1 MHRRWL
7 NLDAF
12 LQNAEDE
19 QRLISD
25 DGVHQLM
32 YELKKR
38 SLRYI
43 LKGLKP
49 SMSPTSVSI
58 PYDLQ
63 LSAVR
68 EILVRLSLAH
78 DDWVKAHV
86 QKYISPSSTQQ
97 TDITKQSIFKDST
110 VPELTRLQLTARK
123 LELHIVQVVEKDR
136 SEQATGD
143 LYVNEAGAIR
153 KRLIDNPKGQLKA
166 AVVGSHH
173 AKNVNVVMPPNA
185 FGKAAR
191 RKRPNEIEQV
201 HAPESRDILEKP
213 RGKRSCF
220 GDIKDV
226 SLELARP
233 LSWLGMVDGKL
244 GELNEF

>member
-12 LQNAEDE
+12 LRNAEDE

-25 DGVHQLM
+25 DGVHQSM
-32 YELKKR
+32 YELKRR

-58 PYDLQ
+58 PYDPQ

-78 DDWVKAHV
+78 DEWVKAHI
-86 QKYISPSSTQQ
+86 QKYISPNNTQQ

-110 VPELTRLQLTARK
+110 VPELTRPQLTARK
-123 LELHIVQVVEKDR
+123 LELHIVKVVEKDR
-136 SEQATGD
+136 SGQATRD
-143 LYVNEAGAIR
+143 LYFNEAGATR
-153 KRLIDNPKGQLKA
+153 KRLIDNPNGQLKA

-173 AKNVNVVMPPNA
+173 VKNANVVMPPNA

-191 RKRPNEIEQV
+191 RQGENDLTR
-201 HAPESRDILEKP
+201 
-213 RGKRSCF
+213 
-220 GDIKDV
+220 
-226 SLELARP
+226 
-233 LSWLGMVDGKL
+233 LSKFMRQRA
-244 GELNEF
+244 ETY